1 MGRALWRSLVPSYKV
16 FMGEDRTFV
25 VAKRG
30 RVIDEHI
37 TQLEFSRPVK
47 VTFIRRTAPKDFLTK
62 DGKWKYRVHAWCDVL
77 VR

>member
-1 MGRALWRSLVPSYKV
+1 VPSYKV
-16 FMGEDRTFV
+16 FIGEDRTFV

-37 TQLEFSRPVK
+37 TQLEFSRPVN
-47 VTFIRRTAPKDFLTK
+47 VTFIRRNAPKHFLTK
-62 DGKWKYRVHAWCDVL
+62 DGKWAYRVHAWVDVK